1 MYVDTKIIQFCNIVW
16 KNGLTIRSG
25 RIRTKLQHSVA
36 LQIHSQFLDNFSFS
50 LSQFVS
56 ANSSWSGSVPP
67 LKRFMKNLSKWIRV
81 HITQINYFKCPLCT
95 VYNLDCWSL
104 TNTLGERKLTYIRFS
119 TQEWLSGSESCAT
132 CCVIKYSSCLR
143 KIVFICKSGLGEGDT
158 EERLQCEY
166 DRLGLERWLKL
177 A

>member
-1 MYVDTKIIQFCNIVW
+1 MYVRTKIIQFSDIVW
-16 KNGLTIRSG
+16 QNGLTIRSA

-36 LQIHSQFLDNFSFS
+36 SQIHSRLLDNFSFS
-50 LSQFVS
+50 LSIPQREFFMI
-56 ANSSWSGSVPP
+56 
-67 LKRFMKNLSKWIRV
+67 RFRASIEMVLKNLSKWIKV
-81 HITQINYFKCPLCT
+81 HIIQMNYFKCPLCT

-143 KIVFICKSGLGEGDT
+143 KVVFICKSGLEEGDKD
-158 EERLQCEY
+158 ERLRCEY